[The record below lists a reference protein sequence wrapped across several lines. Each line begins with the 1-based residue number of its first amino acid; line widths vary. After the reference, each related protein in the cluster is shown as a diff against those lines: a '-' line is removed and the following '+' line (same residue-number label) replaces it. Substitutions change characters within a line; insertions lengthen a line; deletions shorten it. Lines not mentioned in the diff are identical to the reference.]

1 MMLDQDKKNA
11 VSTNNDSGNSS
22 NKETTTHKQEN
33 GSNSKIIKD
42 LTLKLRQKQ
51 RDNELLG
58 IDPNEILE
66 EQEKRQPFSQ
76 RQE

>member
-1 MMLDQDKKNA
+1 M
-11 VSTNNDSGNSS
+11 STNNNSGSSS

-51 RDNELLG
+51 RHNELLG